1 MDRRRHVRY
10 AVSERAN
17 VLTLHD
23 VDIEAASATE
33 LTVVADFPSARG
45 AETMMCVTGSRG
57 RQVTLQVRTVRCMP
71 ELATGHRRYRITFA
85 VLADQPLVP

>member
-1 MDRRRHVRY
+1 MDRRRHARY
-10 AVSERAN
+10 AVSGRAE

-33 LTVVADFPSARG
+33 VTVVAASPSARG
-45 AETMMCVTGSRG
+45 AEAMMCVTGSRG
-57 RQVTLQVRTVRCMP
+57 RQVTLQVRTVRCLP

-85 VLADQPLVP
+85 VLAEQPFVP